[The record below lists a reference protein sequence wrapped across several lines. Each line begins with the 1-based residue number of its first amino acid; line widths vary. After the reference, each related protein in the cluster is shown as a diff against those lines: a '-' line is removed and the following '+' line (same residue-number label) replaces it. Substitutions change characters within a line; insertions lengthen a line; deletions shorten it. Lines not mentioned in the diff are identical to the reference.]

1 MRSLRLAAVLLG
13 ALAVFGAAA
22 RAEDGAVLRFIPQ
35 ADLRILDPIW
45 TTAYI
50 TRNHGYMVFDTL
62 FGTDAHFQ
70 PQPEMVDRW
79 EVSADQ
85 LVYTFI
91 LRDRLKF
98 SDGQPVRAADCIA
111 SLDRWMQRDVVG
123 EMLARAL
130 DKMSAVDD
138 KTFQIALKQPFPLL
152 IAALGKPS
160 IAELEPL
167 RYTGNM
173 AINHL
178 QPPFNNAKLRQAV
191 LRGVDRPPTWPRW
204 PAIHGSR
211 RRAIRFMAAACR

>member
-1 MRSLRLAAVLLG
+1 MVETLTRRAFGQSVAA
-13 ALAVFGAAA
+13 ATAVAGYGAAA
-22 RAEDGAVLRFIPQ
+22 RAAPEQKTLRFVAQ
-35 ADLRILDPIW
+35 SDLRVLDPIW

-160 IAELEPL
+160 S
-167 RYTGNM
+167 NV
-173 AINHL
+173 
-178 QPPFNNAKLRQAV
+178 PFIMPERLAK
-191 LRGVDRPPTWPRW
+191 T
-204 PAIHGSR
+204 PAG
-211 RRAIRFMAAACR
+211 